1 MGSGNR
7 RPKAIVPP
15 VALAKLSTP
24 AWARG
29 PGALICEPGNRG
41 SDAVAKKPA
50 RDGGEVEAMTAIS
63 DARLREAFS
72 RIETQKPPRRL
83 VDAFDRLLRGLR
95 RTADPRN

>member
-7 RPKAIVPP
+7 RPEAIVPP
-15 VALAKLSTP
+15 VASAKLSTP

-50 RDGGEVEAMTAIS
+50 SDGGEVEAMTAIS

>member
-1 MGSGNR
+1 M
-7 RPKAIVPP
+7 
-15 VALAKLSTP
+15 
-24 AWARG
+24 
-29 PGALICEPGNRG
+29 
-41 SDAVAKKPA
+41 AKKPA
-50 RDGGEVEAMTAIS
+50 SDGGEVEAMTAIS